1 MSQTVIR
8 ISEETYRKVKEI
20 AEKSGKSIREV
31 IEEAIQL
38 FLLGK
43 EQAVDKDVK
52 EIKNKWIIAKYSSK
66 CSRCQ
71 KEIGVGDMVFW
82 VRVTYADN
90 SIRSFIYCSEC
101 YLSAFDTSLAKR
113 YLKVKELEATYKS
126 LKKFCDS
133 LAQQA
138 TELQNKVNLL
148 QLEKDIEQFWFNF
161 RSVFTNNPDVKVVN
175 EFIMK
180 LEEIIDRV
188 KKLEAVVLAEAPLRI
203 ERQRK
208 RKAVEETFYTD
219 KEKSVL

>member
-8 ISEETYRKVKEI
+8 VSEDVYKKVKEI
-20 AEKSGKSIREV
+20 AEKSGKSIREIV
-31 IEEAIQL
+31 EEAINIY
-38 FLLGK
+38 LLGK
-43 EQAVDKDVK
+43 EQAVDKDAK

-71 KEIGVGDMVFW
+71 KQINAGDMVFW
-82 VRVTYADN
+82 IRVTYADN
-90 SIRSFIYCSEC
+90 SVRSYLYCSEC
-101 YLSAFDTSLAKR
+101 YLTSFDTSLAKK

-148 QLEKDIEQFWFNF
+148 NLEKDIEQFWFNF
-161 RSVFTNNPDVKVVN
+161 RSVFTQNPDVKIVN
-175 EFIMK
+175 DFIQR
-180 LEEIIDRV
+180 LEDIVDRV
-188 KKLEAVVLAEAPLRI
+188 KKLEATILAEAPLRI

>member
-1 MSQTVIR
+1 
-8 ISEETYRKVKEI
+8 
-20 AEKSGKSIREV
+20 
-31 IEEAIQL
+31 
-38 FLLGK
+38 
-43 EQAVDKDVK
+43 
-52 EIKNKWIIAKYSSK
+52 
-66 CSRCQ
+66 
-71 KEIGVGDMVFW
+71 MVFW

-208 RKAVEETFYTD
+208 RKAVEESFYTD